1 MDEDSTRQNLL
12 SLDTRTLKRSSV
24 DMGASPYTP
33 IYLSSLIPRIRLSF
47 NLYLK
52 VAQKETNDFAYPLF
66 LKEGEVWEHQWLNLL
81 TQKGINRLYFLNE
94 ELEKVIAYLNNYMQL
109 LRYES
114 PKVSQELLS
123 VFSEQLNFTLR
134 RAFQSTRFGPAVQ
147 KAQALVEDLIESLQ
161 QDHASLKLIWKVL
174 YHDYNLYTHS
184 INLCL
189 IGTAFMLFLK
199 KSAKESRDLGL
210 AGLFHDIGMTRI
222 PQEIILKDGPLT
234 PGERAEVNHH
244 PAMGHRL
251 LSKGT
256 SLAYLPN
263 EVLRLSLEHHENADG
278 SGYPLGLHLNRQHP
292 WTPIMRLLDTYEALT
307 VTRPYRV
314 AYKPFDAV
322 KILQEARGPRGPIY
336 DLQTFKNFINFLN
349 SDYSP

>member
-1 MDEDSTRQNLL
+1 MDENSIRDKLL
-12 SLDTRTLKRSSV
+12 TSEIKTVHRSWS
-24 DMGASPYTP
+24 DAQSSPYTS
-33 IYLSSLIPRIRLSF
+33 INLSVLIPKERITF

-52 VAQKETNDFAYPLF
+52 VAQKGSQDVSYPLF
-66 LKEGEVWEHQWLNLL
+66 LKEGEAWERQWLDLL
-81 TQKGINRLYFLNE
+81 TQKGIDRLYFLNE
-94 ELEKVIAYLNNYMQL
+94 DLELVIGYLNNYLQIL
-109 LRYES
+109 KYES
-114 PKVSQELLS
+114 AKVTPELLA
-123 VFSEQLNFTLR
+123 VFSEQLHYSIR
-134 RAFQSTRFGPAVQ
+134 KAYQSPRFGPGVQ

-161 QDHASLKLIWKVL
+161 QDPGAMKLVWKVL
-174 YHDYNLYTHS
+174 YHNFNLYTHS

-199 KSAKESRDLGL
+199 KAPKESRDLGL

-278 SGYPLGLHLNRQHP
+278 SGYPLGLPLNRQHP
-292 WTPIMRLLDTYEALT
+292 WTRIMRLLDTYEALT
-307 VTRPYRV
+307 VTRPYRA
-314 AYKPFDAV
+314 AYKPFEAV

-336 DLQTFKNFINFLN
+336 DPQTLKLFIAFLITE
-349 SDYSP
+349 